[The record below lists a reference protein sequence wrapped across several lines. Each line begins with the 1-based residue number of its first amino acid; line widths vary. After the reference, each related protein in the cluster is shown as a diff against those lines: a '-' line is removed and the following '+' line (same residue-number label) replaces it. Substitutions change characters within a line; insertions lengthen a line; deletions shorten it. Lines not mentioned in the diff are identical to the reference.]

1 MNTNVPTP
9 SSWKLKKSA
18 RKFTFLKKLFLLV
31 VVCCLLALASC
42 TKNKTGSSPTPVDN
56 ACQVDP
62 CGNPIKCPGM
72 CPNNGT
78 TPITKNDIT
87 ASGSVSTTD
96 TSLTVTDGTMKIN
109 LGANNSLQL
118 DSANVTVVYNP
129 DGSVKYM
136 SGKAA
141 PPSPKDYFEFEKPV
155 KADVGYYTGKYLNDN
170 WGLDITLQDNR
181 YYFAFLFSVNLEL
194 KVGANSD
201 PNATKPISIQA
212 PFGGHV
218 IFIAD
223 YTDPFYYFDGEQQ
236 LLGSLGIAES
246 YQGLIPYVPVQ
257 PVDKIIAFKGK
268 SFKSGSFNVFK
279 VIDVNGYM
287 IQNQDFNVELTNN
300 DPFQPTF
307 KATYGAGINGTFD
320 LTLPI
325 ASFVNFSIPMG
336 ESSAAVVASAGTGGV
351 TAQAF
356 LNGLAQPDNSWW
368 PTFVPVKPNG
378 QLRVQGYVEQTGMF
392 NLSIAGKFGLQMP
405 GTSEELE
412 GAAAASNQEFKL
424 SGTVSKNTESWQASV
439 AFKKDSTELT
449 ATPPTTVLNNIS
461 SLVND
466 NINAGF
472 AKADSALT
480 ALQDA
485 TKNYQFELSLRG
497 LRSSLPAIISTA
509 KQTIADA
516 EASAIASGR
525 SQANSILS
533 SKGYALCS
541 DNITSVVNSVAAPY
555 IAALNRI
562 LNAVNET
569 NDNAQTRT
577 ELEAALRQLAGLN
590 TIDKTVQVTIV
601 AGNKAVVVA
610 GITITP
616 QCTVKQT
623 YYRNVTVQATVLSN
637 SQVTQLN
644 TAADNVKYI
653 AETSNIMISSQQFYD
668 QLPTK
673 AQLTKLQQ
681 DIQSGTKKIPSI
693 GSVGYDYL
701 YSGKKYVFFFIA
713 DGQKKVVSQFNL
725 FDGQSIGGAIM
736 NTML

>member
-1 MNTNVPTP
+1 MNKTLPGTLNHKTGFG
-9 SSWKLKKSA
+9 
-18 RKFTFLKKLFLLV
+18 KFTFLKKTVVAVIGCGLLV
-31 VVCCLLALASC
+31 LASC
-42 TKNKTGSSPTPVDN
+42 TKKKADSSVTPVDN

-72 CPNNGT
+72 CPANGT
-78 TPITKNDIT
+78 TAITKNDIT
-87 ASGSVSTTD
+87 ATGSVSTTD
-96 TSLTVTDGTMKIN
+96 TSLTVAGGTMNIN
-109 LGANNSLQL
+109 LGNNNSLQL
-118 DSANVTVVYNP
+118 DSANVTVVYNA
-129 DGSVKYM
+129 DGSVRYM
-136 SGKAA
+136 SGQAQ
-141 PPSPKDYFEFEKPV
+141 PPSPKDYFQFENPV
-155 KADVGYYTGKYLNDN
+155 KADIGYYTGKYLNDN

-194 KVGANSD
+194 RVGANSD

-236 LLGSLGIAES
+236 LLGSLGIANS

-257 PVDKIIAFKGK
+257 PVDKIVAFNGK

-287 IQNQDFNVELTNN
+287 VQNQDFNVELTNN
-300 DPFQPTF
+300 NPFQPTF

-325 ASFVNFSIPMG
+325 VSFVDFNIPMG
-336 ESSAAVVASAGTGGV
+336 ESSAAIVASAGSGGV

-356 LNGLAQPDNSWW
+356 LNGFAQPDNSWW
-368 PTFVPVKPNG
+368 PSFVPVKPNG

-405 GTSEELE
+405 GTTEELE
-412 GAAAASNQEFKL
+412 GAAAANNQEFKL
-424 SGTVSKNTESWQASV
+424 SGSVTKNTESWQASV
-439 AFKKDSTELT
+439 AFKKDTTELT
-449 ATPPTTVLNNIS
+449 ATPPNTVLNNIS

-472 AKADSALT
+472 AKADSALA

-509 KQTIADA
+509 KQTISDA

-533 SKGYALCS
+533 GNGYALCS
-541 DNITSVVNSVAAPY
+541 DNISSVVNNVGAPY
-555 IAALNRI
+555 IAALNRM
-562 LNAVNET
+562 LNAVNDT

-590 TIDKTVQVTIV
+590 TINKTVQVTIV

-623 YYRNVTVQATVLSN
+623 YYRNVSVQATVLSN
-637 SQVTQLN
+637 SQVAQLT

-653 AETSNIMISSQQFYD
+653 AETSNIKISAQQFYD

-693 GSVGYDYL
+693 GSVGYDYV
-701 YSGKKYVFFFIA
+701 YSTKKYIFFFIA
-713 DGQKKVVSQFNL
+713 DGQKKVVAQFDL
-725 FDGQSIGGAIM
+725 FDGQSIGNSVM
-736 NTML
+736 NSML